1 MTFSAPF
8 CLVEPLKLV
17 SASTAF
23 ITQFML
29 NHHSVIIHHPKFCS
43 SHPYYLLSLVYFKY
57 WPDGYVISTWFIHH
71 LHQFHCSWCPWLLF
85 MYWWLMMVIVVWT
98 RSAETRFEIY
108 CDYMY
113 PVCGPQNILKY
124 AFRRW
129 EPGWRRNG
137 WEWDIHL
144 DIHIHVIYINSWLAY
159 TDQWPLPNCTVTLT

>member
-43 SHPYYLLSLVYFKY
+43 SHPYYLLSLVYYKY

-98 RSAETRFEIY
+98 RSELDKIWNLLWLHVSGVWPPKYFEICVQTVRTRLEKEWMGMGY
-108 CDYMY
+108 TPIHTYTC
-113 PVCGPQNILKY
+113 NIY
-124 AFRRW
+124 
-129 EPGWRRNG
+129 
-137 WEWDIHL
+137 
-144 DIHIHVIYINSWLAY
+144 
-159 TDQWPLPNCTVTLT
+159 